1 MDDFFDFSRIAFGN
15 ANHPMNTKISVN
27 SGMNDAECGV
37 DTMPLAMAY
46 VPIQKFG
53 VVYEPDKALTR
64 GTIFPDLDK
73 PFYGCKKNWRDM

>member
-37 DTMPLAMAY
+37 DSMPLAMAY
-46 VPIQKFG
+46 VPIQEFTSL
-53 VVYEPDKALTR
+53 YENLEEAFCQ
-64 GTIFPDLDK
+64 GTLFKELDK
-73 PFYGCKKNWRDM
+73 PFTGRRCVR